1 MKNMDTKYLRI
12 IWAKSD
18 PFKSILSHALDTAA
32 VANVLLTEGIFNT
45 VLPDLAE
52 WILKD
57 RSPNAQK
64 EIISLN
70 IYLSSIHDI
79 GKITPFFAGKNENLT
94 IDPELQI
101 EWFRKYY
108 KDDIKYFRHEKYS
121 KEVVMRIWQKKE
133 RFEFERRNNT
143 VKNLAEILG
152 EHHQRK
158 KGEKGRTPEIPDS
171 ESKVLWR
178 QQQEIFE
185 DILYEQFH
193 PPKVILNAD
202 TGNVS
207 AACMLMLGIVILSD
221 WLASSRA
228 FASEELAEN
237 EDINNYYQKIQKRAS
252 ILVKQSRLSETNL
265 PKGWLF
271 TDVWTNISREKMRSL
286 QTTSERLMLKEEKPL
301 LMIIEA
307 PMGEGK
313 TEAGAYAAFCMGK
326 YYGKKGFYVA
336 LPTSATANQMHGRM
350 ENLVKQ
356 LFHNKEVRL
365 LHSLAWLIDETTKEK
380 QEFISED
387 KRYAQEWTTPLR
399 RGLLEGYSVGTIDQV
414 LMSALYV
421 KYGVLRLLG
430 MQNKVLI
437 LDEVHAYDAYMQDIL
452 LKMLMWCKSMKIPV
466 VMLSATLATETK
478 ETILEVYD
486 VNFQKEQEYPAIT
499 AVYQNGQYQVTQIPK
514 VASEKDI
521 VIHLKESMNDIEAI
535 CDLSLK
541 TVQNG
546 GCLCV
551 LTNTVK
557 KAQKLYSLIKE
568 KKTEGTQLYLFH
580 AAFSVKQKN
589 KIEKKVVQLFGTDKS
604 YRPQSAIVIA
614 TQVVEQSLDVDFDF
628 MITDIAPID
637 LLLQRFGRVFRH
649 KETLRPLG
657 CNAAEVTVLIPKK
670 GEEYQGTKYVYP
682 PVLLNLTKQYLLEHN
697 KISCPGS
704 IRTAVEYVYGEQ
716 AVINADLEEWMKH
729 LVEEDFKQSQA
740 ASYEIRKP
748 NEEKFDIYDS
758 DNIFDDLEKKS
769 FFSAKTRLSKPTIR
783 IAVVSDQLF
792 QKVQSVEYIS
802 KELAKEVFLNS
813 VSVREEIIKKYSEDF
828 QNIDK
833 IEGQGFLK
841 YMLIFHGDNGIVQGD
856 KNTKMILDDE
866 LGFFIQEGGTG

>member
-1 MKNMDTKYLRI
+1 MDTKYLRI

-649 KETLRPLG
+649 KET
-657 CNAAEVTVLIPKK
+657 
-670 GEEYQGTKYVYP
+670 
-682 PVLLNLTKQYLLEHN
+682 
-697 KISCPGS
+697 
-704 IRTAVEYVYGEQ
+704 
-716 AVINADLEEWMKH
+716 D
-729 LVEEDFKQSQA
+729 
-740 ASYEIRKP
+740 RK
-748 NEEKFDIYDS
+748 S
-758 DNIFDDLEKKS
+758 
-769 FFSAKTRLSKPTIR
+769 
-783 IAVVSDQLF
+783 VV
-792 QKVQSVEYIS
+792 
-802 KELAKEVFLNS
+802 
-813 VSVREEIIKKYSEDF
+813 
-828 QNIDK
+828 
-833 IEGQGFLK
+833 
-841 YMLIFHGDNGIVQGD
+841 
-856 KNTKMILDDE
+856 
-866 LGFFIQEGGTG
+866 

>member
-121 KEVVMRIWQKKE
+121 KEVVMRIWQQKE

-286 QTTSERLMLKEEKPL
+286 QITSEQLMSKEEKPL

-336 LPTSATANQMHGRM
+336 LPTSATANQMHRRM

-380 QEFISED
+380 REFISED
-387 KRYAQEWTTPLR
+387 KQYAQEWTTPLR

-478 ETILEVYD
+478 EKILEVYD

-557 KAQKLYSLIKE
+557 KAQKLYTLFL
-568 KKTEGTQLYLFH
+568 GTLHL
-580 AAFSVKQKN
+580 
-589 KIEKKVVQLFGTDKS
+589 
-604 YRPQSAIVIA
+604 
-614 TQVVEQSLDVDFDF
+614 
-628 MITDIAPID
+628 
-637 LLLQRFGRVFRH
+637 
-649 KETLRPLG
+649 PL
-657 CNAAEVTVLIPKK
+657 V
-670 GEEYQGTKYVYP
+670 
-682 PVLLNLTKQYLLEHN
+682 
-697 KISCPGS
+697 
-704 IRTAVEYVYGEQ
+704 
-716 AVINADLEEWMKH
+716 
-729 LVEEDFKQSQA
+729 
-740 ASYEIRKP
+740 
-748 NEEKFDIYDS
+748 
-758 DNIFDDLEKKS
+758 
-769 FFSAKTRLSKPTIR
+769 
-783 IAVVSDQLF
+783 
-792 QKVQSVEYIS
+792 
-802 KELAKEVFLNS
+802 
-813 VSVREEIIKKYSEDF
+813 
-828 QNIDK
+828 
-833 IEGQGFLK
+833 
-841 YMLIFHGDNGIVQGD
+841 
-856 KNTKMILDDE
+856 
-866 LGFFIQEGGTG
+866 